1 MFRKVKIFEQIGEAS
16 GRDVKIRL
24 VASQLIEQVIEEAA
38 ESWDEWREKL
48 GDRMVQKSQHWYSE
62 HSPVWSQDKL
72 IKDYTNNFVRDLSK
86 EIDEWGNKQLKDI
99 ILQKNLKIL
108 DANVEYELDAIQ
120 SEFKNIEQQ
129 VKANFS
135 EHIRLS
141 INGITDDFMGLG
153 GFGGGLGIGGALAAG
168 LIVFT
173 GIGFIAI
180 IIASLAATIAG
191 SFGLGMFDVDGLHNQ
206 IKIKIIEI
214 GFQKFDESMDK
225 VSDKLHEI
233 TTAVFDTK
241 VESASRIIA
250 QAIALYE
257 NLIEQH
263 EQAHKET
270 VEEQQTKKAWI
281 SEKRQEIE
289 KVKNEIEAILQQCAT

>member
-1 MFRKVKIFEQIGEAS
+1 MGWASLPAHFFGRAGE
-16 GRDVKIRL
+16 
-24 VASQLIEQVIEEAA
+24 LI
-38 ESWDEWREKL
+38 
-48 GDRMVQKSQHWYSE
+48 
-62 HSPVWSQDKL
+62 PQD
-72 IKDYTNNFVRDLSK
+72 
-86 EIDEWGNKQLKDI
+86 WGNKHLKDV
-99 ILQKNLKIL
+99 ILQNNLKIL
-108 DANVEYELDAIQ
+108 DANIEYELDAIQ

-129 VKANFS
+129 VKTDFS
-135 EHIRLS
+135 KQLQIS

-173 GIGFIAI
+173 GIGFVAI

-191 SFGLGMFDVDGLHNQ
+191 SFGFGMFDIDGLHNQ
-206 IKIKIIEI
+206 IKTKIFEI
-214 GFQKFDESMDK
+214 GFTKFNESMDK
-225 VSDKLHEI
+225 LSDKLYEI
-233 TTAVFDTK
+233 TNSVFDTK
-241 VESASRIIA
+241 VESASRVIA

-289 KVKNEIEAILQQCAT
+289 KVKNDIETILQS